1 MTGFRIT
8 RTKGFHMTFK
18 NGWTISVQFGS
29 GNYCENKMKPYNY
42 GKNED
47 ATSEDAEIAIWDKDD
62 KDYDFGYD
70 TVKPYCSADEVAEWI
85 EKVRNF

>member
-1 MTGFRIT
+1 
-8 RTKGFHMTFK
+8 
-18 NGWTISVQFGS
+18 
-29 GNYCENKMKPYNY
+29 MKPYDY